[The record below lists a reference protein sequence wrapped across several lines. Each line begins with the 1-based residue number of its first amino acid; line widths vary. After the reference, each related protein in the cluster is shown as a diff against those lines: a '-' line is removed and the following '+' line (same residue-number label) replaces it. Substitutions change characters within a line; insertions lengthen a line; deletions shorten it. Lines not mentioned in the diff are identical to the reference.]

1 MTLEETEEFIR
12 RIMANEEPIIE
23 KIIPE

>member
-1 MTLEETEEFIR
+1 MTPEETEEFIR